1 MDPFEDVNP
10 KIAKLREKAAVLPL
24 QPGVYLM
31 KNAEKKIIYVG
42 KAKILKNRVN
52 QYFHTFGNLT
62 PKTVKL
68 VGQIDDFD
76 YIVASSEYE
85 ALLLECNLI
94 KQYKP
99 HYNILLKD
107 DKGMSYIRIT
117 PAPWARIEACHR
129 PENDGGEYIGP
140 FPSSY
145 TVKLMVEQTREIF
158 GLPTCNRTFGGR
170 EDAQRPCL
178 NYFIKKCYGP
188 CKFANAD
195 PVRHAERIAE
205 ARDFLRDGDRA
216 TIAALTSQMETA
228 SENLDFERAAA
239 LRDRI
244 RAIEAMAGRQ
254 TVVSVPV
261 GEADAFACAMNTEA
275 ACFAVISIRN
285 HRLTNKQHYPISDTA
300 VQPEQESALYA
311 DFLLGYYADRTEI
324 PPLILLDRPC
334 DDPELLEQLLTEKRG
349 KRVHIGVPQR
359 GDNKQLTDM
368 AAANAAEQ
376 LVVSIGSKRETGM
389 LSELSR
395 LCGLDEPAHYIESY
409 DVSHTS
415 GADNVCGMIVYADG
429 KPKRSHYRQFL
440 IRDFEGADD
449 CGSLREAVRRRY
461 LRYENPE
468 NRDEAFGTKP
478 DLILV
483 DGGQAQAN
491 AVRSALAALQI
502 TDIPVLGMVKDSHH
516 RTRGLIDP
524 DGAEIDVRSARA
536 AFALL
541 TAIQD
546 EVHRYVITCHRR
558 RRSRRTVTSVL
569 SNIPGIGP
577 KRIAAL
583 MDHFGSIEAIAAA
596 SEDDLAAVEGMSRSA
611 AERTRRFFTEEY

>member
-1 MDPFEDVNP
+1 M
-10 KIAKLREKAAVLPL
+10 

-31 KNAEKKIIYVG
+31 KNAEKKIIYIG
-42 KAKILKNRVN
+42 KAKLLKNRVN
-52 QYFHTFGNLT
+52 QYFHSFGNLT

-107 DKGMSYIRIT
+107 DKGMSYIRIS
-117 PAPWARIEACHR
+117 PPPWSKIEACYR
-129 PENDGGEYIGP
+129 PEPDGSEYLGP

-145 TVKLMVEQTREIF
+145 TVKLMVEQAREIF
-158 GLPTCNRTFGGR
+158 SLPTCNRTFGDR
-170 EDAQRPCL
+170 RDNARPCL

-188 CKFANAD
+188 CKFQNAD
-195 PVRHAERIAE
+195 PARHAALIAQ

-216 TIAALTSQMETA
+216 TIAALTREMELA
-228 SENLDFERAAA
+228 SEDLEFEKAAA

-261 GEADAFACAMNTEA
+261 READAFGCAMGTDSA
-275 ACFAVISIRN
+275 VFAVISINN
-285 HRLTNKQHYPISDTA
+285 HRLTNKQHHRIADIA
-300 VQPEQESALYA
+300 VQPEQEAAMYA
-311 DFLLGYYADRTEI
+311 DFLLGYYAEKTEV
-324 PPLILLDRPC
+324 PPLVLLDRPC
-334 DDPELLEQLLTEKRG
+334 DDRELLEQLLSEKRG
-349 KRVHIGVPQR
+349 KKVHILVPQR

-376 LVVSIGSKRETGM
+376 LVAAAGKKRETGM

-395 LCGLDEPAHYIESY
+395 LCGLSEPARYIESY

-429 KPKRSHYRQFL
+429 KPKRSNYRQFL

-461 LRYENPE
+461 LRHQNPD
-468 NRDEAFGTKP
+468 NKDEAFAAKP
-478 DLILV
+478 DLILA

-491 AVRSALAALQI
+491 AILTALSALGI
-502 TDIPVLGMVKDSHH
+502 NDIPVLGMVKDSHH
-516 RTRGLIDP
+516 KTRGLVDAH
-524 DGAEIDVRSARA
+524 GNEIDVRTARA
-536 AFALL
+536 AFSLL

-558 RRSRRTVTSVL
+558 RRSKTTVTSVL

-583 MDHFGSIEAIAAA
+583 MKQFGSIDVIAAA
-596 SEDDLAAVEGMSRSA
+596 SVEELAAVEGMSRQA
-611 AERTRRFFTEEY
+611 AARTKQFFNEEY